1 MTPRIAL
8 CLMAALLTLAAADL
22 RAWTDELG
30 RRLTAPRHPARIL
43 SYAPNL
49 TETLFA
55 IGAADRLVGRTRY
68 CDWPAEARR
77 VAVFG
82 GILDPDF
89 EKIASLRPDLI
100 LATTAGDPP
109 DKVEAMTRLGYPVFV
124 TDPRTVEAAIAGVER
139 IGHVVDAEAGARRVA
154 GRMRAEL
161 AEVRRRVGTRPPV
174 RTLVVVWQDPLVTVG
189 RGTFFA
195 DLIREAGGD
204 PLLGEGKGNYPR
216 VSMEWV
222 LGRAP
227 EVIVLGLRGH
237 PGGGEARFWDR
248 FPTLPAVRQG
258 RIHAFDLQVLGRPG
272 PRITTALG
280 ALARKLHPEAFD
292 DAAPAS
298 EEAS

>member
-1 MTPRIAL
+1 MKLRTAL
-8 CLMAALLTLAAADL
+8 SVTAALLALAAAGQ

-43 SYAPNL
+43 SYAPSL

-55 IGAADRLVGRTRY
+55 IGAGDRLVGRTRY
-68 CDWPAEARR
+68 GDWPAAARR

-82 GILDPDF
+82 GLLDPDF

-124 TDPRTVEAAIAGVER
+124 TDPRTVEAAIAGIER
-139 IGHVVDAEAGARRVA
+139 VGAVVDAEAGARRVA

-161 AEVRRRVGTRPPV
+161 AEVRRRVGARPPV

-189 RGTFFA
+189 RGTFLA

-222 LGRAP
+222 LARAP
-227 EVIVLGLRGH
+227 EVIILGLRGH
-237 PGGGEARFWDR
+237 PGAGDARFWDR
-248 FPTLPAVRQG
+248 FPTIPAVRRG

-272 PRITTALG
+272 PRITTALLS
-280 ALARKLHPEAFD
+280 LAKLLHPRAFD
-292 DAAPAS
+292 GAAPAP
-298 EEAS
+298 EGAS